1 MKKYLVFLLVL
12 FAGRIYSQTTN
23 DILNLLIANNTIT
36 QEEADSLR
44 AEAALKQQD
53 ADANKKSFLVN
64 AARQIQL
71 SGFTQIR
78 YQILDQAKRKDAFD
92 IRRARLDVRGSITPY
107 FNYRLQTEFADRPK
121 IIDAYAEI
129 KIADYFMITVGQF
142 KIPFSLENLTSSNK
156 LEVIDR
162 SLAVEALV
170 ARGTDVIGNQNGRD
184 IGLQI
189 GGTLIKSKGLPLL
202 EYRLGV
208 FNGSGINL
216 ADTANEAKDI
226 GGRIILSPVKGLSIG
241 TGLYNGWGKAV
252 KPDYRGQSQVRN
264 RYGVDASYTTTRLSL
279 KGEYLYGVD
288 GITDRQGW
296 YLQAGYFVIAQKW
309 QVLAKYDTFDPN
321 VSESEN
327 IITSYVIGT
336 NLNFNTWSRLQA
348 FYTFREEEGTAVN
361 NNYFSI
367 QFQIGF

>member
-1 MKKYLVFLLVL
+1 MVML
-12 FAGRIYSQTTN
+12 FTSRIYSQTTN
-23 DILNLLIANNTIT
+23 DILNLLIVNKTIT

-44 AEAALKQQD
+44 AEAAIKQQD
-53 ADANKKSFLVN
+53 AEASKKSFLVN
-64 AARQIQL
+64 AARQIQI
-71 SGFTQIR
+71 SGFTQVR

-92 IRRARLDVRGSITPY
+92 IRRARLDIRGNITPY
-107 FNYRLQTEFADRPK
+107 IGYRLQTEFADKTK

-129 KIADYFMITVGQF
+129 KIKDYFMVTVGQF
-142 KIPFSLENLTSSNK
+142 KIPFSVENLTSSNK

-170 ARGTDVIGNQNGRD
+170 SRGTDVIGNQNGRD

-226 GGRIILSPVKGLSIG
+226 GGRLILSPVKGLSIG
-241 TGLYNGWGKAV
+241 TGIYNGWGKAI
-252 KPDYRGQSQVRN
+252 KPDYKGQSQVRN
-264 RYGVDASYTTTRLSL
+264 RYGADANYTTNHLSL
-279 KGEYLYGVD
+279 KGEYIYGID
-288 GITDRQGW
+288 GITERQGW

-321 VSESEN
+321 VAEPDN

-348 FYTFREEEGTAVN
+348 FYTFREEEGDAIN
-361 NNYFSI
+361 NNYFSL